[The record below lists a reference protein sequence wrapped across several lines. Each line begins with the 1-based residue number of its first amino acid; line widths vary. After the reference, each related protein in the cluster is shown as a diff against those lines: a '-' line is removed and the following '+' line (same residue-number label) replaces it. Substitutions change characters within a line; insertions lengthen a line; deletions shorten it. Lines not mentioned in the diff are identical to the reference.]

1 MPTVASPKDPNE
13 TNFLGKTIPFPR
25 SDHSVAD
32 RKVLLFVRLGCHACE
47 ENVNLY
53 KSLAARKSRKYE
65 LVAIGNDVP
74 STRRFLAQSAIEP
87 DRVLGG
93 MVQKYGVLATP
104 TVMLV
109 DRNNKVQNVWVGTLT
124 GDRLTN
130 FLGAID

>member
-1 MPTVASPKDPNE
+1 
-13 TNFLGKTIPFPR
+13 
-25 SDHSVAD
+25 VAD

-109 DRNNKVQNVWVGTLT
+109 QNVWVGTLT